1 MALAAV
7 TLIGWQVAAHAEQ
20 NAIYQETEQLIA
32 KQAARFNGQAQVDQ
46 SVSRDLAAIAVAGR
60 GDSRARI
67 VDTVGQVG
75 REHPGLLSTFVGFEP
90 NAFDGRDAAYR
101 KRGIY
106 DATGRFGVYWDRID
120 GPFTVSSLTAPGDG
134 WDSDWYT
141 IPKKRRTDVVM
152 EPYFDTGVM
161 ETTYIAPIM
170 EGTRFLG
177 IAGADVRLTALS
189 QQMSKA
195 KVLNSG
201 YAFVISHRGLLVTSP
216 KTQWIGKKRLVDL
229 GHGSNATVLARVTR
243 DIQAGRSGYV
253 DAQDPVSGRPAVLFY
268 TPMSTGGWGFIAVAP
283 KAEILADS
291 HRLELVLLLLDLAT
305 LLALGGA
312 LVALAARLARPV
324 VDLSERLRTLN
335 EHDVT
340 DLEGGL
346 TAVSRGDLT
355 HELRPVTTPAQVTR
369 RDEIGNLARTF
380 NGMLGRLRHS
390 IESYET
396 MRDSLT
402 RMIGEVSH
410 SAAMVSSASEQMA
423 SASDDAGRAAAEI
436 ADGATD
442 VAAGA
447 ERQVR
452 MVESTRTSVFET
464 ASVAATSAESAERTA
479 TEADATRA
487 LAESGVDAARTASEA
502 IEQLADS
509 SHEITTAIEDL
520 AERSERIGGIVATI
534 TAIAEETNLL
544 ALNAAIEA
552 ARAGEE
558 GRGFAVVADEV
569 RKLAEQSQSAAVEIT
584 GLIADIGSKTREV
597 VGVVAAG
604 AQRTADGVATVERT
618 REAFEEIGRSVEAM
632 SGRAR
637 EISGAV
643 GRIAAEAERVQTNVA
658 DVASVADESSA
669 SAEHVSAAA
678 QQTSSATQQI
688 ATTAHEL
695 AGAAEELNR
704 LVQRFELSS
713 DSSRN

>member
-1 MALAAV
+1 MFLGELRKRCASSLRVRLTLQLLAVAAVALAAV

-67 VDTVGQVG
+67 VDMVGQVG

-90 NAFDGRDAAYR
+90 NAFDGHDAAYR

-189 QQMSKA
+189 QQMSKV

-216 KTQWIGKKRLVDL
+216 KTQWIGKKHLVDL

-291 HRLELVLLLLDLAT
+291 HRLELVLLLLGLAT

-312 LVALAARLARPV
+312 LVAQRGAPRAAGGRSKRTSAHAQRARRDRSRARPAPRS
-324 VDLSERLRTLN
+324 LGGNLTLK
-335 EHDVT
+335 
-340 DLEGGL
+340 
-346 TAVSRGDLT
+346 
-355 HELRPVTTPAQVTR
+355 LRPVTTPAPVTR
-369 RDEIGNLARTF
+369 RDEIGNLAE
-380 NGMLGRLRHS
+380 HS
-390 IESYET
+390 TGCS
-396 MRDSLT
+396 
-402 RMIGEVSH
+402 
-410 SAAMVSSASEQMA
+410 
-423 SASDDAGRAAAEI
+423 
-436 ADGATD
+436 GAC
-442 VAAGA
+442 
-447 ERQVR
+447 
-452 MVESTRTSVFET
+452 STRSR
-464 ASVAATSAESAERTA
+464 ATSRC
-479 TEADATRA
+479 
-487 LAESGVDAARTASEA
+487 A
-502 IEQLADS
+502 IP
-509 SHEITTAIEDL
+509 
-520 AERSERIGGIVATI
+520 
-534 TAIAEETNLL
+534 
-544 ALNAAIEA
+544 
-552 ARAGEE
+552 
-558 GRGFAVVADEV
+558 
-569 RKLAEQSQSAAVEIT
+569 
-584 GLIADIGSKTREV
+584 
-597 VGVVAAG
+597 
-604 AQRTADGVATVERT
+604 
-618 REAFEEIGRSVEAM
+618 
-632 SGRAR
+632 
-637 EISGAV
+637 
-643 GRIAAEAERVQTNVA
+643 
-658 DVASVADESSA
+658 
-669 SAEHVSAAA
+669 
-678 QQTSSATQQI
+678 
-688 ATTAHEL
+688 
-695 AGAAEELNR
+695 
-704 LVQRFELSS
+704 
-713 DSSRN
+713 